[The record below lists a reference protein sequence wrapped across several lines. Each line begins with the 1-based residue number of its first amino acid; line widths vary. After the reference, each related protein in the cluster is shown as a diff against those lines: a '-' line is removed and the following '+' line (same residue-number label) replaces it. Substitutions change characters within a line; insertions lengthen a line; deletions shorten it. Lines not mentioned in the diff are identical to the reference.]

1 MIIYDPTITCTHID
15 AIDLGFT
22 LHHMVQIPGTSASF
36 TTTSPGYHVNPKR
49 VNGSAVETIFSQ
61 LKHTTSSNLTAAN
74 YESAKATLL
83 TRAQSKGKD
92 AYRSATL
99 YLWQTRQE
107 FQNHHN
113 CTCTQYF

>member
-1 MIIYDPTITCTHID
+1 MWF
-15 AIDLGFT
+15 GFRG
-22 LHHMVQIPGTSASF
+22 LVQDF
-36 TTTSPGYHVNPKR
+36 TTTNPGYHINPKR

-83 TRAQSKGKD
+83 IRAQSKGKD

-99 YLWQTRQE
+99 YLRQSDLARIPKSS
-107 FQNHHN
+107 
-113 CTCTQYF
+113 